1 MQLGIFMSLGIGF
14 LSGIITGIFLLPQQL
29 IQRWGT
35 VCIIII
41 LSSLVIKKI
50 TRYRTSI
57 PVVLTLSLGL
67 VIGLWRISEFH
78 SIYPFSQLVHY
89 NESTVSI
96 VGKVYKSPEIKP
108 DKQLVLVTPLIINGE
123 KISKQT
129 QKISARV
136 TLFHKIL
143 PGDIVHISGKF
154 QVRSDFISDTGR
166 IVPYRIM
173 SYSKKIAGD
182 IYYPTIFTIVGH
194 DKNMYTFL
202 SLIKNKFLESMNN
215 LFVLPASGLL
225 SGMMIGDT
233 SSLSPDMLDIF
244 RMVGLIHIV
253 VLSGYNVTLVANTFV
268 RMFAFRGYYGRLLFA
283 MIALVIFIGVVGV
296 SQTALRAGIMALCL
310 FSAQYFIR
318 PYMIGRALLVAL
330 VIMVWVSPYS
340 ILFDLSLQLSFLA
353 TLGIVYLFPILKN
366 KYEKLS
372 ENFLGEIVLQTIAV
386 NILVLPL
393 ILYQIGSVSPVF
405 LPLNVLVLGFVPFL
419 TIGGFIVTAIG
430 FVSSSIAIIGA
441 YPIQF
446 MTDSIIRLAQWTS
459 QHDPFYIILEPFSLK
474 ILIGVYGCVLI
485 YLIIKNSR
493 QNVSNTIM

>member
-1 MQLGIFMSLGIGF
+1 
-14 LSGIITGIFLLPQQL
+14 
-29 IQRWGT
+29 
-35 VCIIII
+35 
-41 LSSLVIKKI
+41 
-50 TRYRTSI
+50 
-57 PVVLTLSLGL
+57 
-67 VIGLWRISEFH
+67 
-78 SIYPFSQLVHY
+78 
-89 NESTVSI
+89 
-96 VGKVYKSPEIKP
+96 
-108 DKQLVLVTPLIINGE
+108 
-123 KISKQT
+123 
-129 QKISARV
+129 
-136 TLFHKIL
+136 
-143 PGDIVHISGKF
+143 
-154 QVRSDFISDTGR
+154 
-166 IVPYRIM
+166 
-173 SYSKKIAGD
+173 
-182 IYYPTIFTIVGH
+182 
-194 DKNMYTFL
+194 
-202 SLIKNKFLESMNN
+202 
-215 LFVLPASGLL
+215 
-225 SGMMIGDT
+225 
-233 SSLSPDMLDIF
+233 
-244 RMVGLIHIV
+244 
-253 VLSGYNVTLVANTFV
+253 
-268 RMFAFRGYYGRLLFA
+268 
-283 MIALVIFIGVVGV
+283 
-296 SQTALRAGIMALCL
+296 MALCL